1 MKWKNQMMR
10 ILLHCIKS
18 EIMPIYQMSFKQN
31 YKVNSKKFEEVNL
44 QQYDNRRVGIFIIK
58 RDFILWWRNKQTF

>member
-10 ILLHCIKS
+10 ILLHCIKN